1 MGIAMSGE
9 MRFLRAERFFSKDFE
24 GYVSPKETLNAI
36 KEYRLSAKKG
46 HALAQFKYGY
56 MLSRGL
62 IGEANFKKGMKFI
75 KKSAR
80 QGYPPAITELARG
93 YYYGFGVQK
102 NLKKAVSLWEK
113 GAFMGISEASYYA
126 GLAYFKGEGVKKDEK
141 KAKKYFSMAKKGG
154 FEAKF

>member
-62 IGEANFKKGMKFI
+62 IGEADFKKGMKFI

-102 NLKKAVSLWEK
+102 NLKKAVSLWER
-113 GAFMGISEASYYA
+113 GAFMGIGEASYYA

-141 KAKKYFSMAKKGG
+141 KAEKYLALAKNGG